1 MRRIRSERVI
11 ESKHVDGG
19 MTKTTPEKSKAREN
33 NESERGALSAIDD
46 GIHVATTRSRDA
58 GSVTR
63 AEADVAFGP
72 PAAQLCGLIR

>member
-33 NESERGALSAIDD
+33 NESERGGGAICNRRWNS
-46 GIHVATTRSRDA
+46 RSHYPFSGRRV
-58 GSVTR
+58 GY
-63 AEADVAFGP
+63 EG
-72 PAAQLCGLIR
+72 